1 MNTIVKYVVW
11 LGLLLGVT
19 TVSAQQKVATFRSF
33 RETKGL
39 VTTASKGVYV
49 WGAWEQSSSIISIDM
64 KGKKVHVID
73 QINNNKETTYDIYEL
88 PQKWT
93 VKKDHKFINME
104 CMKTD
109 TMDKFYIRLYEY
121 DSGEYRVTIMSPSA
135 AVRYSVVYS
144 KENDDES
151 VNFDDV

>member
-1 MNTIVKYVVW
+1 MNTIVKYVVL
-11 LGLLLGVT
+11 LGMLLGVT
-19 TVSAQQKVATFRSF
+19 TVSAQKVANFRSF
-33 RETKGL
+33 RETKGM

-49 WGAWEQSSSIISIDM
+49 WGAWEQSSSFISIDM
-64 KGKKVHVID
+64 QQKKVMIVD
-73 QINNNKETTYDIYEL
+73 QINHKTTSYDIYEL

-104 CMKTD
+104 CMKAE
-109 TMDKFYIRLYEY
+109 TMDKYYIRLYEY

-135 AVRYSVVYS
+135 AVRYSVVYV
-144 KENDDES
+144 KEGEED